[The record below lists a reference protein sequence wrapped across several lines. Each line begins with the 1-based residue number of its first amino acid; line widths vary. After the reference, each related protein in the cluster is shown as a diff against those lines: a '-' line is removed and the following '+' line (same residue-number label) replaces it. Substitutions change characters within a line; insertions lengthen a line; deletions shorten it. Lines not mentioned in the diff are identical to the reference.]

1 MNEQGKRF
9 VHELTMEYIIQNGLL
24 QHTKDSIPKQIDFI
38 VEIEN
43 IIYDCVEKRL
53 NDFKTL

>member
-1 MNEQGKRF
+1 MNEQGKKF
-9 VHELTMEYIIQNGLL
+9 VHELTMEYIRQNGLL

-43 IIYDCVEKRL
+43 IIYNSIEKRY
-53 NDFKTL
+53 NDFKSL

>member
-9 VHELTMEYIIQNGLL
+9 AHELTMEYIRQNNLL
-24 QHTKDSIPKQIDFI
+24 QYTKQSIPNKIDYI

-43 IIYDCVEKRL
+43 LIYEIVEKRY